1 MQQVINAQKAL
12 IDQGIPTDVWSVTSY
27 NLLHKDYVD
36 CQKSDADPF
45 LVQALKN
52 ESGHFI
58 AVSDYMRLL
67 PDSLAH
73 LFPGNFTSL
82 GTDGYGLS
90 ESREE
95 LRNYFGISTES
106 IVNKVFEIT
115 K

>member
-1 MQQVINAQKAL
+1 MCIR
-12 IDQGIPTDVWSVTSY
+12 DR
-27 NLLHKDYVD
+27 DYVD
-36 CQKSDADPF
+36 CQQTGKDPY
-45 LVQALKN
+45 LVQVLKN

-90 ESREE
+90 ESRDE

-106 IVNKVFEIT
+106 IVDKVVEIT

>member
-1 MQQVINAQKAL
+1 L
-12 IDQGIPTDVWSVTSY
+12 PTS
-27 NLLHKDYVD
+27 NE
-36 CQKSDADPF
+36 DPF
-45 LVQALKN
+45 LIKALKD

-73 LFPGNFTSL
+73 LFPGNFISL